1 MRRDRLHY
9 GTSGLEIHFIV
20 TSLSSQSAMTLKKK
34 KKSFKNM
41 AFKITYDSTIQ
52 KYLSQRVRLSLA
64 LKGLS
69 SPLMTRDWKSA

>member
-1 MRRDRLHY
+1 M
-9 GTSGLEIHFIV
+9 E
-20 TSLSSQSAMTLKKK
+20 
-34 KKSFKNM
+34 
-41 AFKITYDSTIQ
+41 FKITYDSTIQ